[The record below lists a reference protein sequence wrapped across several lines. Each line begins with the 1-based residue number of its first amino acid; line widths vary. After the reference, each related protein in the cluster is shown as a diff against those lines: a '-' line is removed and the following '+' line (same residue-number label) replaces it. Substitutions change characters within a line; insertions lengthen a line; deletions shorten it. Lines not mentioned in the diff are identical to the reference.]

1 MITVRKATITDID
14 AVTNLF
20 DSYRVFYEQDSDKK
34 NAKLFLQAR
43 FEKQESIIFIAEKA
57 GVAVGF
63 TQLYP
68 VFSSVSMQEMFVLND
83 LYVDANERKQGIG
96 EKLLV
101 KAQEYVKANNLKGLS
116 LETASDNP
124 AQKLYERLGW
134 SRDDGYYHYFWK
146 A

>member
-1 MITVRKATITDID
+1 MITLKRATINDID
-14 AVTNLF
+14 AVARLF
-20 DSYRVFYEQDSDKK
+20 DAYRVFYEQPSDLESAK
-34 NAKLFLQAR
+34 NFITERLEQNQSVIFL
-43 FEKQESIIFIAEKA
+43 AEKE
-57 GVAVGF
+57 GKAVGF

-68 VFSSVSMQEMFVLND
+68 VFSSVSMQKMHILND

-101 KAQEYVKANNLKGLS
+101 AAQNHTKANNLKGLA

-134 SRDDGYYHYFWK
+134 TKDDGFYHYFWK